1 MIKFEWMMSY
11 AICDGMFDNAFLAFE
26 DAKVVKEN
34 SETIVIVATKPA
46 AFLDVSP
53 KYIYGLD
60 IPESLNRRL
69 KRIIVTTIKVFAEE
83 NGINLGEQCLGSA
96 VYNRNGDRI
105 ACEKSL
111 EYLFPKSMK
120 RERELK
126 NKIRAVLEGGNE

>member
-1 MIKFEWMMSY
+1 MINVSIKTPTINKKPNWAHAVEFNIIKGE
-11 AICDGMFDNAFLAFE
+11 NA
-26 DAKVVKEN
+26 N
-34 SETIVIVATKPA
+34 
-46 AFLDVSP
+46 
-53 KYIYGLD
+53 
-60 IPESLNRRL
+60 
-69 KRIIVTTIKVFAEE
+69 IIKIFAEE

>member
-26 DAKVVKEN
+26 DAKRVKEN
-34 SETIVIVATKPA
+34 SETIVIVATKP
-46 AFLDVSP
+46 
-53 KYIYGLD
+53 
-60 IPESLNRRL
+60 
-69 KRIIVTTIKVFAEE
+69 

-120 RERELK
+120 LEREWR

>member
-26 DAKVVKEN
+26 DAKRVKEN
-34 SETIVIVATKPA
+34 SEIIVIVATKPA

-69 KRIIVTTIKVFAEE
+69 KRWKSCGTPT
-83 NGINLGEQCLGSA
+83 
-96 VYNRNGDRI
+96 RI
-105 ACEKSL
+105 
-111 EYLFPKSMK
+111 
-120 RERELK
+120 
-126 NKIRAVLEGGNE
+126 

>member
-1 MIKFEWMMSY
+1 MRKR
-11 AICDGMFDNAFLAFE
+11 
-26 DAKVVKEN
+26 VKEN

-46 AFLDVSP
+46 AFLEANP

-69 KRIIVTTIKVFAEE
+69 KRIIITTIKVFAEE

-105 ACEKSL
+105 ACEKVWNIFFL
-111 EYLFPKSMK
+111 NP
-120 RERELK
+120 
-126 NKIRAVLEGGNE
+126 

>member
-26 DAKVVKEN
+26 DAKRVKEN

-60 IPESLNRRL
+60 IPEQKIEKNYCYHY
-69 KRIIVTTIKVFAEE
+69 
-83 NGINLGEQCLGSA
+83 QCFRGRKWNQPRKA
-96 VYNRNGDRI
+96 MFRKCRVRQKWR
-105 ACEKSL
+105 
-111 EYLFPKSMK
+111 
-120 RERELK
+120 
-126 NKIRAVLEGGNE
+126 